1 VNLPRAGLYR
11 LLPTEQPNLNARR
24 IDRESS
30 LTIVRKMNRGDQRAA
45 EAVGREA
52 KNIARA
58 AEIVAEGL
66 RSGGRI
72 FFVGAGT
79 SGRLCV
85 MEAAECPNTFG
96 IAPARMQA
104 LMAGGNASVFR
115 SREGAEDDSKD
126 GARQV
131 SRRAKAGDVV
141 VGVAASGVT
150 PFVYGALRAAQ
161 GRRCRTI
168 LVTSN
173 SKPRMP
179 KADVIVCPRV
189 GPEIVAGSTR
199 LKAGTAAKLA
209 LNTLTTVAMIRLG
222 KVYAGWMVDLKA
234 TSRKLRLRAARMVCR
249 LGKVRP
255 ADAEALLRH
264 TGGSVKTAVLA
275 ARMRHGTMA
284 ERAARSRKLL
294 ETCDGSLTLALER
307 LGKL

>member
-1 VNLPRAGLYR
+1 
-11 LLPTEQPNLNARR
+11 
-24 IDRESS
+24 
-30 LTIVRKMNRGDQRAA
+30 MNREDQRVAK
-45 EAVGREA
+45 AVGREA
-52 KNIARA
+52 GNIARA
-58 AEIVAEGL
+58 AEIIAEGL

-96 IAPARMQA
+96 IPPGRMQA

-126 GARQV
+126 GARQI
-131 SRRAKAGDVV
+131 SRRTKPGDVV

-150 PFVYGALRAAQ
+150 PFVYGALREAQ
-161 GRRCRTI
+161 FRQCHTI

-173 SKPRMP
+173 SKPHMP

-209 LNTLTTVAMIRLG
+209 LNTLTTTAMIRLG
-222 KVYAGWMVDLKA
+222 KVYDGWMVDLKA
-234 TSRKLRLRAARMVCR
+234 TSRKLRLRAVRMVCQ
-249 LGKVRP
+249 LGKVHP
-255 ADAEALLRH
+255 AVAQALLRH
-264 TGGSVKTAVLA
+264 SNGSVKTAVLA
-275 ARMRHGTMA
+275 AAMKHGTMP
-284 ERAARSRKLL
+284 ERAAQSRKLL
-294 ETCDGSLTLALER
+294 EACDGSLTRALDQLR
-307 LGKL
+307 KI